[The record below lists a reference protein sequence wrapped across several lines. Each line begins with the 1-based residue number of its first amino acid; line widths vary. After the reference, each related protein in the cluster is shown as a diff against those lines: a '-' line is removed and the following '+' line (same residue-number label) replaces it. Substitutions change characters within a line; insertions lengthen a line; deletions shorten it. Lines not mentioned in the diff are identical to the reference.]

1 MSKGKIGFRILERKN
16 HIPAEILERFSD
28 FSSCN
33 VADAMGR
40 FRVMSAEIR
49 PIVPTRRIVGRAIT
63 VLTRGVDNLMMHKAL
78 AMSGPGDIIVVDTYG
93 ETNTS
98 GWGGL
103 MTHTA
108 VKVGLE
114 GIVIDGAARDLQD
127 LQSLNFPVYAR
138 AVTARG
144 CFKDGPGEINCN
156 ISCGGVSIS
165 PGDLIIADE
174 DGTVCVPFED
184 VEYVLEKT
192 EELVKNEIA
201 RVREIEK
208 GVLFKASI
216 DEILAKKGVI

>member
-1 MSKGKIGFRILERKN
+1 MSKGKIGFRILEREN

-156 ISCGGVSIS
+156 ISCGGVSVS